1 MSSLQTED
9 ARLALIDRSLRRSR
23 YAQDEL
29 IELLHAA
36 QDIYGSLSDEVLLH
50 LASALRLPPSM
61 VYGVATFYHLFVF
74 EPPGE
79 HACTVCTGT
88 ACFVKGA
95 DRIVEALRGVYGI
108 DPGQTSPDGRLTLTT
123 GRCLGSCGMAPV
135 VVLDGEVL
143 GNRSAD
149 EVRDAI
155 ADVLAQGAPAA
166 DPAST
171 PAEGAG

>member
-1 MSSLQTED
+1 MTSLRDDD
-9 ARLALIDRSLRRSR
+9 ARLALIDKSLRRSR

-29 IELLHAA
+29 IELLHVT
-36 QDIYGSLSDEVLLH
+36 QDICGSLSDDVLLH
-50 LASALRLPPSM
+50 LATALRLPPSL

-95 DRIVEALRGVYGI
+95 DRIVEEVRTTFEVE
-108 DPGQTSPDGRLTLTT
+108 PGQTSSDGRLTLAT

-135 VVLDGEVL
+135 VVLDGAVL
-143 GNRSAD
+143 GQLTAE
-149 EVRDAI
+149 EVRDA
-155 ADVLAQGAPAA
+155 V
-166 DPAST
+166 
-171 PAEGAG
+171 AEALVAERTG